1 MTKAEFIAAQKEER
15 GILLKAILESKAPR
29 KIIVAGAG
37 TGKTYTF
44 SEVLKLNPAGANI
57 AMTFIR
63 LLRNDMEGSLG
74 AYAEVRTFHEFCK
87 KILHER
93 KGGFLLYPKLTDII
107 KEDSQHLNVECGNFD
122 DKFQMLDESG
132 NEIRFYLDRG
142 DYYNTVSFNDSV
154 YRMWRE
160 LQRNPNILSSFD
172 QILIDE
178 FQDFNPLE
186 VAFIDEL
193 EKKGNI
199 LIVGDDDQ
207 AVYSSRFS
215 TPVHLRDKF
224 FSGRYETFELP
235 FCSRCT
241 QAIVQSTNEILTVAQ
256 ANGNLVGRVP
266 KRYECFIE
274 LKDTENKKYPHIS
287 TAQLTTM
294 SALKKFIRTK
304 INEVSKEEID
314 ESWEDGKVYPTV
326 LIVGARQYLN
336 AISKNLKDNFPNVT
350 FKQSEKSEVTICDGY
365 DFLSHNIN
373 SNLGWRILIDFLFK
387 NDVIKSI
394 IENTTDGKPIIEL
407 LPKEFIDLQTKIIS
421 IIERLNKPDENNNL
435 LIVELENLV
444 DEKTFVEI
452 KARFL
457 PPVESEIITDKTQ
470 PSILL
475 TSYQGCKGMS
485 AGFVFIVGA
494 NNGVMPQNANDIS
507 DVEICQFIVAMT
519 RTRKKCYILSEDY
532 MYGPVDGNGKFLPKN
547 RRSIFIDMIPE
558 KYLEDLGHL
567 KAGDIDKLH

>member
-1 MTKAEFIAAQKEER
+1 MTKEETIAAQKEER
-15 GILLKAILESKAPR
+15 EILLKTILESKAPK

-37 TGKTYTF
+37 TGKTHTF
-44 SEVLKLNPAGANI
+44 SEILKLNPDGVNI

-63 LLRNDMEGSLG
+63 LLRNDMAGSLG
-74 AYAEVRTFHEFCK
+74 AFAEVRTFHEFCK

-93 KGGFLLYPKLTDII
+93 RGGFFLYPKLTDII
-107 KEDSQHLNVECGNFD
+107 REDSQHLNVECGNFD

-132 NEIRFYLDRG
+132 NEISFYLKRG

-160 LQRNPNILSSFD
+160 LQRDPEILSVFD

-207 AVYSSRFS
+207 AVYDSRFS
-215 TPVHLRDKF
+215 TPHHLRKKF
-224 FSGRYETFELP
+224 ESGHYEKFELP

-241 QAIVQSTNEILTVAQ
+241 EVIVNATNAILKTAEEAGGLK
-256 ANGNLVGRVP
+256 GRVP

-274 LKDTENKKYPHIS
+274 LKDAENEKYPYITTAHI
-287 TAQLTTM
+287 TTIRTV
-294 SALKKFIRTK
+294 LKFIRKK
-304 INEVSKEEID
+304 ISEISAEEIA
-314 ESWEDGKVYPTV
+314 ESWAEGKEYPTI

-336 AISKNLKDNFPNVT
+336 PIFKNLKGDFANIT
-350 FKQSEKSEVTICDGY
+350 FKQSEKSEVNICDGY
-365 DFLSHNIN
+365 VFLSHNIK
-373 SNLGWRILIDFLFK
+373 SNLGWRILIDFLM
-387 NDVIKSI
+387 NYEEIKTI
-394 IENTTDGKPIIEL
+394 IEKTEVGTPMIEI
-407 LPKEFIDLQTKIIS
+407 LPKDFVEQQEKIIS
-421 IIERLNKPDENNNL
+421 IIAKLNKKDEDNDLLLAELEKVVDINL
-435 LIVELENLV
+435 L
-444 DEKTFVEI
+444 TEI

-457 PPVESEIITDKTQ
+457 PPEEPEIIPDKTQ

-494 NNGVMPQNANDIS
+494 NNGIMPRDTSDIS
-507 DVEICQFIVAMT
+507 DVEICQFIVALT
-519 RTRKKCYILSEDY
+519 RTRKKCYLLSEDW
-532 MYGPVDGNGKFLPKN
+532 MYYRKIIEEIGFQKIKEAFSLT
-547 RRSIFIDMIPE
+547 
-558 KYLEDLGHL
+558 
-567 KAGDIDKLH
+567 